1 MALAGP
7 TPPLLSLTRAPAAR
21 RAPARLTS
29 VAATVDYGD
38 RRGEVIA
45 N

>member
-1 MALAGP
+1 MAY
-7 TPPLLSLTRAPAAR
+7 TRDQVLGR
-21 RAPARLTS
+21 TS

-45 N
+45 NEPP